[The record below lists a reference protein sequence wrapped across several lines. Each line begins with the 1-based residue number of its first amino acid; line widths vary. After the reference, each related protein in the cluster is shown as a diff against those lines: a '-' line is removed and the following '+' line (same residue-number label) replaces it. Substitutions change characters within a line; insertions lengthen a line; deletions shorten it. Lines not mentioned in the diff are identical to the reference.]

1 MSFQPVLPL
10 TGYAGWAFL
19 KRTLADQQA
28 NFAASAEM
36 RRDAAYFADKIGAVD
51 TAEDLVSDRRLLKVA
66 LGAYGL
72 GDDIDSKAF
81 IRKVLSDGTLQA
93 SDLANRLSDKSY
105 HAMASA
111 FGFDLGTP
119 STKLSDF
126 ADRTLEL
133 YSQRQ
138 FETAVGEQN
147 NSYRLALNAERVLGD
162 LAGRSSSEN
171 TKWFT
176 VMGNEPLRRV
186 METALGLPA
195 SVAQL
200 DVDQQLSIFKT
211 RAAAVFGAGTVS
223 QFTDPEK
230 MEALVRSYL
239 LRDEIANI
247 AAPQSAASIALQILS
262 G

>member
-19 KRTLADQQA
+19 KRTQADQQQR
-28 NFAASAEM
+28 FAGSVEM
-36 RRDAAYFADKIGAVD
+36 TRDAAYFAENIGDVA
-51 TAEDLVSDRRLLKVA
+51 TAEDLVADRRLLKVA

-72 GDDIDSKAF
+72 ADDIDSKAF
-81 IRKVLSDGTLQA
+81 IRKVLSDGTLD
-93 SDLANRLSDKSY
+93 STDLANRLSDKSY
-105 HAMASA
+105 YAMAAA

-126 ADRTLEL
+126 ADKTLDL

-138 FETAVGEQN
+138 FEAAVGEQN

-162 LAGRSSSEN
+162 LAAKSSSEN

-176 VMGNEPLRRV
+176 IMGNEPLRTV
-186 METALGLPA
+186 METALGLPS

-200 DVDQQLSIFKT
+200 DVDQQLSIFKS
-211 RAAAVFGAGTVS
+211 RAAAAFGASTVS
-223 QFTDPEK
+223 QFTDPDK
-230 MEALVRSYL
+230 MEALVRRYL
-239 LRDEIANI
+239 LRDEVANI
-247 AAPQSAASIALQILS
+247 AAPQSAASIALQLL
-262 G
+262 GG